1 MSNQSQKNMTIVMK
15 NIVEIKPYENNP
27 RHNESAID
35 AVASSINEFGW
46 KQPLVI
52 DKDNVIVVGHTRWL
66 AAKKLGLNEVPCLI
80 ASDLTDE
87 KIAAYRLADNKTNEL
102 ATWDFEKLKTELES
116 ISDIDMSQFGFEEL
130 EASLDDVKDDEFDE
144 KGAISETPYSKKG
157 DIFILG
163 NHRLMVGDSTLK
175 DDVDKLCE
183 DRSVDL
189 VLTDPPYNV
198 DYEGQDGMKIQNDKQ
213 SDEDF
218 YNFLLSAF
226 KNMFEHTKP
235 GGVIYCFHADTEG
248 LNFRN
253 AFKNVGF
260 KLAEC
265 LIWVKNSLVLGR
277 QDYQWRHEPCLYGWK
292 EGAGHYFVDDR
303 TQDTI
308 LEYDKPRN
316 NNLHPTQKNIELV
329 SKLILNSSRKDETIL
344 DLFGGSGTTLIAAE
358 QLGRKTLMMEL
369 DEKYADVIV
378 KRFITL
384 KHSVDGCFL
393 IREGNKT
400 PLSEID
406 DYKKVLESE
415 EVLS

>member
-1 MSNQSQKNMTIVMK
+1 MAIVMK

-27 RHNESAID
+27 RHNETAID
-35 AVASSINEFGW
+35 AVASSIREFGW

-66 AAKKLGLNEVPCLI
+66 AAKKLGLSEAPCLI

-87 KIAAYRLADNKTNEL
+87 QIAAYRLADNKTNEL

-130 EASLDDVKDDEFDE
+130 EASLDDVKDDEFDD

-253 AFKNVGF
+253 AFKNAGF

-384 KHSVDGCFL
+384 EHSVDGCFL
-393 IREGNKT
+393 IRDGNKT
-400 PLSEID
+400 PLSEIE

-415 EVLS
+415 ELLS

>member
-15 NIVEIKPYENNP
+15 NIAEIKPYENNP

-35 AVASSINEFGW
+35 AVASSIKEFGW

-66 AAKKLGLNEVPCLI
+66 AAKKLGLSEVPCLI

-87 KIAAYRLADNKTNEL
+87 QIVAYRLADNKTNEL

-183 DRSVDL
+183 DRNVDL

-253 AFKNVGF
+253 AFKNAGF

-329 SKLILNSSRKDETIL
+329 SKLILNSSRKDEIIL

-393 IREGNKT
+393 TRESNKT
-400 PLSEID
+400 PLREIQ
-406 DYKKVLESE
+406 DYKKVLESK

>member
-35 AVASSINEFGW
+35 AVASSIKEFGW

-66 AAKKLGLNEVPCLI
+66 AAKKLGLSEIPCLV

-87 KIAAYRLADNKTNEL
+87 QIAAYRLVDNKTNEL

-226 KNMFEHTKP
+226 KNIFEHTKP

-253 AFKNVGF
+253 AFKNAGF

-400 PLSEID
+400 PLREIE
-406 DYKKVLESE
+406 DYKKVLDNE

>member
-15 NIVEIKPYENNP
+15 NIAEIKPYENNP

-35 AVASSINEFGW
+35 AVASSIKEFGW

-66 AAKKLGLNEVPCLI
+66 AAKKLGLSEVPCLI

-87 KIAAYRLADNKTNEL
+87 QIAAYRLADNKTNEL

-189 VLTDPPYNV
+189 VLTDSPYNV
-198 DYEGQDGMKIQNDKQ
+198 DYEGQDGMKIRNDKQ

-253 AFKNVGF
+253 AFKNAGF

-329 SKLILNSSRKDETIL
+329 SKLILNSSRKDEIIL

-393 IREGNKT
+393 IRDGNKT
-400 PLSEID
+400 PLSEIE
-406 DYKKVLESE
+406 DYKKVLDSE

>member
-15 NIVEIKPYENNP
+15 NIAEIKPYENNP

-35 AVASSINEFGW
+35 AVASSIKEFGW

-87 KIAAYRLADNKTNEL
+87 QIAAYRLADNKTNEL

-253 AFKNVGF
+253 AFKNAGF

-329 SKLILNSSRKDETIL
+329 SKLILNSSRKNETIL

-400 PLSEID
+400 PLREIQ
-406 DYKKVLESE
+406 DYKKVLESK

>member
-1 MSNQSQKNMTIVMK
+1 MPNQSQKNMTIVMK
-15 NIVEIKPYENNP
+15 KITEIKPYENNP
-27 RHNESAID
+27 RHNEAAID
-35 AVASSINEFGW
+35 AVASSIKEFGW

-52 DKDNVIVVGHTRWL
+52 DKDNVIVVGHTRYL
-66 AAKKLGLNEVPCLI
+66 SAKKLGLNEVPCLI
-80 ASDLTDE
+80 ADDLTE
-87 KIAAYRLADNKTNEL
+87 EQIAAYRLADNKTNEL
-102 ATWDFEKLKTELES
+102 ATWDFEKLKAELED

-130 EASLDDVKDDEFDE
+130 EASLDDVKDDNFDE
-144 KGAISETPYSKKG
+144 EGAISETPYSKRG
-157 DIFILG
+157 DIFVLN

-175 DDVDKLCE
+175 EDVDKLCE

-218 YNFLLSAF
+218 YNFLLAAF
-226 KNMFEHTKP
+226 KNMYEHTKL

-253 AFKNVGF
+253 AFKSAGF

-292 EGAGHYFVDDR
+292 EGAAHYFVDDR

-308 LEYDKPRN
+308 LEYEKPRN
-316 NNLHPTQKNIELV
+316 NNLHPTQKNMELV
-329 SKLILNSSRKDETIL
+329 SKLILNSSRKGETVL
-344 DLFGGSGTTLIAAE
+344 DLFGGSGTTLIACE

-384 KHSVDGCFL
+384 KHSTDGCFL
-393 IREGNKT
+393 IRDGIRT
-400 PLSEID
+400 PLSEIE
-406 DYKKVLESE
+406 DYRKVLEGDE
-415 EVLS
+415 PLS

>member
-1 MSNQSQKNMTIVMK
+1 VSNQSQKNMTIVMK
-15 NIVEIKPYENNP
+15 NIAEIKPYENNP
-27 RHNESAID
+27 RHNETAID
-35 AVASSINEFGW
+35 AVASSIKEFGW

-87 KIAAYRLADNKTNEL
+87 QIAAYRLADNKTNEL

-253 AFKNVGF
+253 AFKNAGF

-393 IREGNKT
+393 IRDGNKT
-400 PLSEID
+400 SLSEIQ
-406 DYKKVLESE
+406 DYKKVLDSE

>member
-15 NIVEIKPYENNP
+15 NIAEIKPYENNP
-27 RHNESAID
+27 RHNGSAID
-35 AVASSINEFGW
+35 AVASSIKEFGW

-66 AAKKLGLNEVPCLI
+66 AAKKLGLSEVPCLI

-87 KIAAYRLADNKTNEL
+87 QIAAYRLADNKTNEL

-130 EASLDDVKDDEFDE
+130 EASLDDVKDDDLDE

-163 NHRLMVGDSTLK
+163 NHRLMIGDSTLK

-218 YNFLLSAF
+218 YSFLLSAF

-253 AFKNVGF
+253 AFKNAGF

-393 IREGNKT
+393 IRDGNKT
-400 PLSEID
+400 SLSEIE
-406 DYKKVLESE
+406 DYKKVLDSE

>member
-1 MSNQSQKNMTIVMK
+1 MPNQSQKNMTIVMK
-15 NIVEIKPYENNP
+15 KIAEIKPYGNNP
-27 RHNESAID
+27 RHNESAVD
-35 AVASSINEFGW
+35 AVASSIKEFGW

-52 DKDNVIVVGHTRWL
+52 DKDNVIVVGHTRYL
-66 AAKKLGLNEVPCLI
+66 SAKKLGLTEVPCHI
-80 ASDLTDE
+80 ADDLTE
-87 KIAAYRLADNKTNEL
+87 EQIAAYRLADNKTNEL
-102 ATWDFEKLKTELES
+102 ATWDFEKLKVELEG

-130 EASLDDVKDDEFDE
+130 EASLDDVKDDNFDE
-144 KGAISETPYSKKG
+144 EGA
-157 DIFILG
+157 
-163 NHRLMVGDSTLK
+163 
-175 DDVDKLCE
+175 VDKLCE
-183 DRSVDL
+183 ERSADL

-226 KNMFEHTKP
+226 KNMYEHTKL

-253 AFKNVGF
+253 AFKSAGF

-292 EGAGHYFVDDR
+292 EGAAHYFVDDR

-308 LEYDKPRN
+308 LEYEKPRN
-316 NNLHPTQKNIELV
+316 NNLHPTQKNMELV
-329 SKLILNSSRKDETIL
+329 SKLILNSSRKGEMVL
-344 DLFGGSGTTLIAAE
+344 DLFGGSGTTLIACE
-358 QLGRKTLMMEL
+358 QLGRKAFMMEL

-378 KRFITL
+378 KRFIAL
-384 KHSVDGCFL
+384 KHSTDGCFL
-393 IREGNKT
+393 IRDGIRT
-400 PLSEID
+400 SLSEIE
-406 DYKKVLESE
+406 DYKKVLEVE
-415 EVLS
+415 EPLS

>member
-15 NIVEIKPYENNP
+15 NIAKIKPYENNP

-35 AVASSINEFGW
+35 AVASSIKEFGW

-87 KIAAYRLADNKTNEL
+87 QIAAYRLADNKTNEL

-163 NHRLMVGDSTLK
+163 NHRLMVGDSILK

-218 YNFLLSAF
+218 YNFLLLAF

-253 AFKNVGF
+253 AFKNAGF

-329 SKLILNSSRKDETIL
+329 SKLILNSSRKDEMIL

-393 IREGNKT
+393 IRNGNKT
-400 PLSEID
+400 PLNEIK
-406 DYKKVLESE
+406 DYKKVLDNE

>member
-1 MSNQSQKNMTIVMK
+1 MK
-15 NIVEIKPYENNP
+15 NIAEIKPYENNP

-35 AVASSINEFGW
+35 AVASSIKEFGW

-87 KIAAYRLADNKTNEL
+87 QIAAYRLADNKTNEL
-102 ATWDFEKLKTELES
+102 ATWDFEKLKTELEN

-130 EASLDDVKDDEFDE
+130 EASLDDVKDDDFDE
-144 KGAISETPYSKKG
+144 KGAISEAPYSKKG

-253 AFKNVGF
+253 AFKNAGF

-393 IREGNKT
+393 IRDENKT
-400 PLSEID
+400 PLSEIK
-406 DYKKVLESE
+406 DYKKVLDNE

>member
-1 MSNQSQKNMTIVMK
+1 MSNQSQKNMTLVMK
-15 NIVEIKPYENNP
+15 NIAVIKPYENNP
-27 RHNESAID
+27 RHNESAVD
-35 AVASSINEFGW
+35 AVASSIKEFGW

-87 KIAAYRLADNKTNEL
+87 QIAAYRLADNKTNEL

-175 DDVDKLCE
+175 EDVDRLC
-183 DRSVDL
+183 DDKFADMIFTDL
-189 VLTDPPYNV
+189 PYNV
-198 DYEGQDGMKIQNDKQ
+198 NYEGQDGMTIQNDNM

-218 YNFLLSAF
+218 KKFLEASFANLY
-226 KNMFEHTKP
+226 EHVKV
-235 GGVIYCFHADTEG
+235 GGSIYCCHADSEG
-248 LNFRN
+248 LNFRSAMKN
-253 AFKNVGF
+253 AGF
-260 KLAEC
+260 KIAEC

-277 QDYQWRHEPCLYGWK
+277 QDYHWRHEPILYGWK
-292 EGAGHYFVDDR
+292 EGAAHYFIDDR
-303 TQDTI
+303 TQDTVW
-308 LEYDKPRN
+308 EYDKPRSN
-316 NNLHPTQKNIELV
+316 DLHPTMKPVELV
-329 SKLILNSSRKDETIL
+329 ARAIKNSSKPKELVL
-344 DLFGGSGTTLIAAE
+344 DLFGGSGTTLIASE
-358 QLGRKTLMMEL
+358 QLGRKALMMEL

-384 KHSVDGCFL
+384 KHSTDGCFL
-393 IREGNKT
+393 IRDGIKT
-400 PLSEID
+400 PLSEIS
-406 DYKKVLESE
+406 DYKKVLEGDE
-415 EVLS
+415 LLS

>member
-1 MSNQSQKNMTIVMK
+1 VSNQSQKNMTIVMK

-35 AVASSINEFGW
+35 AVASSIKEFGW

-66 AAKKLGLNEVPCLI
+66 AAKKLGLIEVPCLI

-87 KIAAYRLADNKTNEL
+87 QIAAYRLADNKTNEL
-102 ATWDFEKLKTELES
+102 ATWDFEKLKTELKS

-198 DYEGQDGMKIQNDKQ
+198 DYEGQNGMKIQNDKQ

-253 AFKNVGF
+253 AFKNAGF

-292 EGAGHYFVDDR
+292 EGVGHYFVDDR

-384 KHSVDGCFL
+384 KRSVDGCFL
-393 IREGNKT
+393 IRDGNKT
-400 PLSEID
+400 SLNEIE

>member
-1 MSNQSQKNMTIVMK
+1 MSNQSKKNMTIVMK

-35 AVASSINEFGW
+35 AVASSIKEFGW

-66 AAKKLGLNEVPCLI
+66 AAKKLGLSEVPCLI

-87 KIAAYRLADNKTNEL
+87 QIAAYRLADNKTNEL

-144 KGAISETPYSKKG
+144 KGAISETPYSKKV

-189 VLTDPPYNV
+189 ILTDPPYNV

-218 YNFLLSAF
+218 YKFLLSAF

-253 AFKNVGF
+253 AFKNAGF

-344 DLFGGSGTTLIAAE
+344 DLFGGLFH
-358 QLGRKTLMMEL
+358 L
-369 DEKYADVIV
+369 
-378 KRFITL
+378 FL
-384 KHSVDGCFL
+384 K
-393 IREGNKT
+393 N
-400 PLSEID
+400 
-406 DYKKVLESE
+406 
-415 EVLS
+415 

>member
-15 NIVEIKPYENNP
+15 NIAEIKPYENNP

-35 AVASSINEFGW
+35 AVASSIKEFGW

-52 DKDNVIVVGHTRWL
+52 DKGNVIVVGHTRWL

-80 ASDLTDE
+80 ASDLTDDQ
-87 KIAAYRLADNKTNEL
+87 IAAYRLADNKTNEL

-144 KGAISETPYSKKG
+144 QGAISETSYSKKG

-218 YNFLLSAF
+218 YNFLLLAF

-253 AFKNVGF
+253 AFKNAGF

-393 IREGNKT
+393 IRDGNKT
-400 PLSEID
+400 SLSESE

>member
-15 NIVEIKPYENNP
+15 NIAEIKPYENNP

-35 AVASSINEFGW
+35 AVASSIKEFGW

-87 KIAAYRLADNKTNEL
+87 QIAAYRLADNKTNEL

-253 AFKNVGF
+253 AFKNAGF

-384 KHSVDGCFL
+384 KHSIDGCFL

-400 PLSEID
+400 PLREIQ
-406 DYKKVLESE
+406 DYKKVLDSE

>member
-1 MSNQSQKNMTIVMK
+1 MK
-15 NIVEIKPYENNP
+15 NIAEIKPYENNP
-27 RHNESAID
+27 RNNESAID
-35 AVASSINEFGW
+35 AVASSIKEFGW

-52 DKDNVIVVGHTRWL
+52 DKDSVIVVGHTRWL
-66 AAKKLGLNEVPCLI
+66 AAKKLGLSEVPCLI

-87 KIAAYRLADNKTNEL
+87 QIAAYRLADNKTNEL

-116 ISDIDMSQFGFEEL
+116 IFDIDMSQFGFEEL
-130 EASLDDVKDDEFDE
+130 EASLDDIKDDEFDE
-144 KGAISETPYSKKG
+144 EGAICETPYSKKG

-253 AFKNVGF
+253 AFKNAGF

-292 EGAGHYFVDDR
+292 EGTGHYFVDDR

-393 IREGNKT
+393 IRDGNKT
-400 PLSEID
+400 SLSEIQ
-406 DYKKVLESE
+406 DYKKVLDSE

>member
-15 NIVEIKPYENNP
+15 NIAEIKPYENNP

-35 AVASSINEFGW
+35 AVASSIKEFGW

-87 KIAAYRLADNKTNEL
+87 RIAAYRLADNKTNEL

-253 AFKNVGF
+253 AFKNAGF

-393 IREGNKT
+393 IRDGNKT
-400 PLSEID
+400 PLSEIE
-406 DYKKVLESE
+406 DYKKVLDSE

>member
-27 RHNESAID
+27 RHNETAIN
-35 AVASSINEFGW
+35 AVASSIKEFGW

-66 AAKKLGLNEVPCLI
+66 AAKKLGLSDVPCLI

-87 KIAAYRLADNKTNEL
+87 QIAAYRLADNKTNEL

-144 KGAISETPYSKKG
+144 QGAISETPYSKKG

-183 DRSVDL
+183 DRNVDL

-253 AFKNVGF
+253 AFKNAGF

-378 KRFITL
+378 KRFITF

-393 IREGNKT
+393 IRDGNKT
-400 PLSEID
+400 SLSEIK
-406 DYKKVLESE
+406 DYKKVLDNE

>member
-15 NIVEIKPYENNP
+15 NIAVIKPYENNP

-35 AVASSINEFGW
+35 AVASSIKEFGW

-87 KIAAYRLADNKTNEL
+87 QIAAYRLADNKTNEL

-253 AFKNVGF
+253 AFKNAGF

-358 QLGRKTLMMEL
+358 QLGRNTLMMEL

-393 IREGNKT
+393 IRDGNKT
-400 PLSEID
+400 SLSEIE
-406 DYKKVLESE
+406 DYKEVLGSE

>member
-27 RHNESAID
+27 RHNETAID
-35 AVASSINEFGW
+35 AVASSIKEFGW

-87 KIAAYRLADNKTNEL
+87 QIAAYRLADNKTNEL

-163 NHRLMVGDSTLK
+163 NHRLMVGDSTVK
-175 DDVDKLCE
+175 DDVNKLCE

-213 SDEDF
+213 SDEEF

-253 AFKNVGF
+253 AFKNAGF

-393 IREGNKT
+393 IRDGNKT
-400 PLSEID
+400 PLSEIE
-406 DYKKVLESE
+406 DYKKVLDSE